1 MLHSSQCSCSA
12 PVASFCQTEHSLD
25 VSEEWYSDYDPRECI
40 LPGSIS
46 YSPLFYLKCLLLRV
60 CCPLDCIY
68 VHSVFMLTASPR
80 LFAEPWKFHPYLEG
94 TAATI
99 SQSRSVSCIPDPCD
113 HGRGVSGATP
123 SRSNARCLMFGAAG
137 VIYTSP
143 SREYCC

>member
-1 MLHSSQCSCSA
+1 MRILSMYHRVCRIDPPGNVTESVVMFYLDDSFFFFVRLVFLEMLHSSQCSCSA

-80 LFAEPWKFHPYLEG
+80 LFAV
-94 TAATI
+94 
-99 SQSRSVSCIPDPCD
+99 Q
-113 HGRGVSGATP
+113 
-123 SRSNARCLMFGAAG
+123 
-137 VIYTSP
+137 
-143 SREYCC
+143 